1 MSNPSHTRTDID
13 SAVRSPESREAR
25 RRARN
30 KRPGSP
36 PPKEWPL
43 LLSVAAVGI
52 SFLLRWTAFATIP
65 SYLAQAGSVIGLVF
79 VIVLSA
85 FAVVRHAEDL
95 AIRLGEPYGTLILT
109 IAVTGIEVMMITA
122 AMSTGHGQPALARD
136 AMFSVV
142 MIVLNGMV
150 GAVLLIG
157 GLRYREQTYNL
168 QGINAFLAL
177 IVPLAVLGLILPNFT
192 SDSPGPTISR
202 FHALFAIVM
211 SLGIYAVFLA
221 IQTSVHRHYF
231 ISRDDGESAEQGY
244 PTEREKGAP
253 SDHRGPRSTLYHTF
267 FLIAHLLPLVFLSK
281 VLAHQM
287 DAVIQSLDAPPAL
300 SGFLLA
306 ALVLSPESLTAIRA
320 ARANHLQRSLNIL
333 LGSVLATISL
343 TIPFVLVSGL
353 ITAQTIYLGLDA
365 PNIVMLSLTL
375 VVSILTF
382 STPRTNILLGAV
394 HLLLFLAYLML
405 LFQRAGQHFPL

>member
-1 MSNPSHTRTDID
+1 MNKPRTGKSGVDPA
-13 SAVRSPESREAR
+13 AVTAESRVAKGRAGRERAGRPAR
-25 RRARN
+25 
-30 KRPGSP
+30 
-36 PPKEWPL
+36 KEWPL
-43 LLSVAAVGI
+43 LLSVAAVI
-52 SFLLRWTAFATIP
+52 LSLVLREAWFATLP
-65 SYLAQAGSVIGLVF
+65 GYVVEAGSVSALVF

-85 FAVVRHAEDL
+85 FAIVRHAEDL
-95 AIRLGEPYGTLILT
+95 AMRLGEPYGTLILT
-109 IAVTGIEVMMITA
+109 FAVTGIEVMMITA

-168 QGINAFLAL
+168 QGINAFLVL

-192 SDSPGPTISR
+192 RDSPGPTISR
-202 FHALFAIVM
+202 FHAIFAITV

-231 ISRDDGESAEQGY
+231 ISKSEGEIAGEGY
-244 PTEREKGAP
+244 PPPMEKKGPQDHGARFP
-253 SDHRGPRSTLYHTF
+253 TLHHTIL
-267 FLIAHLLPLVFLSK
+267 LIAYLLPLVFLSK
-281 VLAHQM
+281 VLAHRT
-287 DAVIQSLDAPPAL
+287 DSIIESLHAPPAL
-300 SGFLLA
+300 GGFLVA
-306 ALVLSPESLTAIRA
+306 ALVLSPESMTAIRA
-320 ARANHLQRSLNIL
+320 AWVNQLQRSLNIL

-353 ITAQTIYLGLDA
+353 ITGQTIYLGLDA
-365 PNIVMLSLTL
+365 ANMVMLSLTL

-394 HLLLFLAYLML
+394 HLLVFLAYLML
-405 LFQRAGQHFPL
+405 MFQR